1 MRFIVFLA
9 LLKRPYKRLLGLG
22 VQKTTIFQVN
32 SSIFH
37 TVYHST
43 LLKGGKASRP
53 TKASSPS
60 SSHNSSID
68 DSSGPKDRHC
78 SLPFHFQYPL
88 PIAPQRPTYATLP
101 TDAWHEQC
109 TRPCHF
115 FCLYLS
121 SHLRPNFVVVM
132 SNRDAF
138 QVTVHSHVCNNNQIK
153 IPSKY
158 RPKICHR
165 LSSNNFI
172 ILNCANLPD
181 LGNLDLGLKCKSCFK
196 SLGFPKIHIQISLP
210 VE

>member
-9 LLKRPYKRLLGLG
+9 LLKRPSKRLLGLG
-22 VQKTTIFQVN
+22 VRKTTRFQVN

-60 SSHNSSID
+60 SSHNSIID
-68 DSSGPKDRHC
+68 DSSGPKDRPC
-78 SLPFHFQYPL
+78 SLHSIFNARRPL
-88 PIAPQRPTYATLP
+88 HPSAPHTPLRLLMYGPSN
-101 TDAWHEQC
+101 
-109 TRPCHF
+109 TRALVIF

-121 SHLRPNFVVVM
+121 SQPNFVVVM

-138 QVTVHSHVCNNNQIK
+138 QVTVHSHVCIGAFNNYSQIQ

-158 RPKICHR
+158 HPKIFQR
-165 LSSNNFI
+165 L
-172 ILNCANLPD
+172 
-181 LGNLDLGLKCKSCFK
+181 
-196 SLGFPKIHIQISLP
+196 
-210 VE
+210 